1 MSRKLP
7 VLSLIIYYNIP
18 VLSNLTTIW
27 TNYDNYNDR
36 QYFFFFFFKFGK
48 LLLKFPIQSQYLQQK
63 HWRKVWA
70 ISSRW
75 KHKKIIYTG
84 SSLDKKRVRFSD
96 PAPSHEIK
104 IKIHFVVKPLKKG
117 LKKFLR

>member
-36 QYFFFFFFKFGK
+36 QYFFFFFFQICLTFTE
-48 LLLKFPIQSQYLQQK
+48 
-63 HWRKVWA
+63 
-70 ISSRW
+70 ISYAVSILTT
-75 KHKKIIYTG
+75 KTLEKSMGNI
-84 SSLDKKRVRFSD
+84 F
-96 PAPSHEIK
+96 
-104 IKIHFVVKPLKKG
+104 PLKA
-117 LKKFLR
+117 